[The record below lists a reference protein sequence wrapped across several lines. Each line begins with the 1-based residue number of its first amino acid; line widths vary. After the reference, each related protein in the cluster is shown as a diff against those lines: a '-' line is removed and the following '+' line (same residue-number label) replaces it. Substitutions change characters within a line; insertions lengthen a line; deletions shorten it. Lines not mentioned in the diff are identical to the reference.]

1 MTIRV
6 DLVPNPPYAGP
17 VLLVDVWF
25 GSVVGLL
32 LSCGARE
39 VWVARSVRAAR
50 VLAEGGGVLLGEE
63 EGLPPEGFHH
73 GLSLRALERLEV
85 AGKTCV
91 LLAPGLAGALELVP
105 PLSLL
110 GYFRNAQGVLRYAQT
125 EGIRT
130 LVVAADR
137 GRPPSLANTV
147 VAGFL
152 ARRLEQL
159 AGLRDSLQEGARAAA
174 RLLRTFPDPQEALV
188 QSEEGQALLRA
199 GRSEDLALASLI
211 SVEERVPRLVEV
223 RLLEAERYGLSKNRY
238 GFCFRG

>member
-1 MTIRV
+1 VTIRV
-6 DLVPNPPYAGP
+6 DLVPNPPYSGP

-25 GSVVGLL
+25 GSAVGLL
-32 LSCGARE
+32 LSSGAQE
-39 VWVARSVRAAR
+39 VWVARSARAAQ

-91 LLAPGLAGALELVP
+91 LLAPGLAGALESVP
-105 PLSLL
+105 LFSLL
-110 GYFRNAQGVLRYAQT
+110 GYFRNARKALHQAQM
-125 EGIRT
+125 ERIGT
-130 LVVAADR
+130 LVAAADK
-137 GRPPSLANTV
+137 GCPPSLANTV

-159 AGLRDSLQEGARAAA
+159 AGLRDGLQEGARVAA
-174 RLLRTFPDPQEALV
+174 RLLKNFPDPQEALV

-223 RLLEAERYGLSKNRY
+223 RRLEAERYGLSKTRY